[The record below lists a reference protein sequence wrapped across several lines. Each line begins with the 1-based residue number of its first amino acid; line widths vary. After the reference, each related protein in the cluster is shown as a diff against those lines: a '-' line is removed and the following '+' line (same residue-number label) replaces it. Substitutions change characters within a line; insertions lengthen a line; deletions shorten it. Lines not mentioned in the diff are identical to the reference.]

1 MKMLLWRALGVLLML
16 TAIAVPLAR
25 APDRPVDTLTA
36 RWAPVPSTFIEVKGM
51 MVHLR
56 DEGPHDD
63 QVPIVLIHGTS
74 ASLHTWE
81 GWVAALK
88 GRRRVISFDLPGFG
102 MTGPFTGQ
110 HYDHDDY
117 RGDALARFTLDLLDE
132 LHIQRAILAGN
143 SLGGEVA
150 WRVASLAPARVDKLV
165 LVDAAGYDFVPED
178 MPVGFRIARMPVLSA
193 MSEWFLPRGFV
204 EDSVRSVYGDP
215 TKVTGPLV
223 DRYFEL
229 TLREGNRHALRL
241 RMQQLDMG
249 KDSVRIAGLKL
260 PTLVLWGGRDRLIPP
275 PNGQRFARDIPGSRL
290 VVFPELGHVPHE
302 EDPSRTVE
310 VVKEFIGVK

>member
-1 MKMLLWRALGVLLML
+1 MKMLIWRAFGVLLIL
-16 TAIAVPLAR
+16 TALAVPLAR
-25 APDRPVDTLTA
+25 APDRQVETLVA
-36 RWAPVPSTFIEVKGM
+36 RWAPPPSDFIEVKGQ

-56 DEGPHDD
+56 DEGPRDD
-63 QVPIVLIHGTS
+63 PSPIVLIHGTS

-88 GRRRVISFDLPGFG
+88 GQRRVISFDLPGFG
-102 MTGPFTGQ
+102 LTGPFTGE
-110 HYDHDDY
+110 YDHDDY
-117 RGDALARFTLDLLDE
+117 RGDTLARFTLDLLDQ
-132 LHIQRAILAGN
+132 LHIQRAVLAGN

-193 MSEWFLPRGFV
+193 LSEWFLPRGMV
-204 EDSVRSVYGDP
+204 EASVQNVYGDP
-215 TKVTGPLV
+215 AKVTGTLV

-241 RMQQLDMG
+241 RMQQLEMG
-249 KDSVRIAGLKL
+249 QDASRITALKQ
-260 PTLVLWGGRDRLIPP
+260 PTLILWGGRDKLIPP
-275 PNGQRFARDIPGSRL
+275 PNGQRFARDIGGSRL

-310 VVKEFIGVK
+310 VVKDFVGLK